1 MKSEQLDLKEN
12 LKDIR
17 FDEIIIMF
25 GFNKG
30 EYLECLKE
38 SICEKNKVYII
49 EPNDNEYEQYKGK
62 INDKNISLISIN
74 DENLDFILGEII
86 NGKNFFNFNV
96 QICENYDVLYKEE
109 WTKLKTWIDSLYDK
123 CSVYLS
129 TMETFK
135 KITLENILSNLNEI
149 NNSYKFD
156 SYINVNKNVPCIVV
170 SAGPS
175 LDKNLEVM
183 VENKDKLDKFFI
195 IAGNRT
201 LKPLLENGIQPDA
214 VISVDPQDI
223 TYDMVKDGFY
233 AKVPLI
239 YCEKSNSKLV
249 REYEGKKVVVS
260 QGALNIIENLK
271 DMIVCMSGGSVAHTC
286 TDIAFLLGCNPI
298 VFVGQDFAYTNEKNH
313 ALVAKNKIDSEFN
326 KEECIVI
333 KDINGED
340 IYSCDILNLY
350 KENLENMLKLYI
362 KLNKDI
368 EFKNAS
374 YGANIDYAKH
384 EELSNILNYNYK
396 EKKVNID
403 DIGENININTEEI
416 VFSMKNYLNK
426 TKNNIKKS
434 KEICENI
441 LRQPNQDNIMQF
453 GLVLSCIDDFIKNE
467 NSIYIENYISS
478 FLVYIKEK
486 LFNMKSSEYDKLSK
500 DIMYQCKVFREYMND
515 LDELLSEISEVVEQF

>member
-1 MKSEQLDLKEN
+1 MKSEQLELKEN

-17 FDEIIIMF
+17 FDETIIMF

-30 EYLECLKE
+30 DYLECLKE
-38 SICEKNKVYII
+38 CICEKNKVYII

-62 INDKNISLISIN
+62 INDRNISLICIN
-74 DENLDFILGEII
+74 DENLDFILSEII
-86 NGKNFFNFNV
+86 NSKTFFNFNV
-96 QICENYDVLYKEE
+96 QIYENYDVLYEEE
-109 WTKLKTWIDSLYDK
+109 WIKLKTLIDSLYNK
-123 CSVYLS
+123 FSVYLS

-135 KITLENILSNLNEI
+135 KMTLENILSNLNEI

-156 SYINVNKNVPCIVV
+156 SYINANKNVPCIIV

-183 VENKDKLDKFFI
+183 VENKYKLDKFFI

-201 LKPLLENGIQPDA
+201 LKPLIENGIDPDI

-223 TYDMVKDGFY
+223 TYDMMKESFY
-233 AKVPLI
+233 KKVPLV
-239 YCEKSNSKLV
+239 YCEKSNCKLV
-249 REYEGKKVVVS
+249 SDYEGKKIIVS
-260 QGALNIIENLK
+260 QGSLNSIEDLK

-298 VFVGQDFAYTNEKNH
+298 IFVGQDFAYTNERNH
-313 ALVAKNKIDSEFN
+313 ALVAKNKIDNDFN
-326 KEECIVI
+326 KEDCIII
-333 KDINGED
+333 KDINGND

-350 KENLENMLKLYI
+350 KENLESMLKLYTQ
-362 KLNKDI
+362 LNKDI

-396 EKKVNID
+396 ENKVNID
-403 DIGENININTEEI
+403 DIGENISINTEEI
-416 VFSMKNYLNK
+416 VLSIKNYLNK

-441 LRQPNQDNIMQF
+441 LKQPSQNNIMQF
-453 GLVLSCIDDFIKNE
+453 GLVLSCIDDFMKNE

-486 LFNMKSSEYDKLSK
+486 LFNMKSIEYDKLSK
-500 DIMYQCKVFREYMND
+500 DIMYQCKVFRDYMND
-515 LDELLSEISEVVEQF
+515 LDLLLSEISEVVEQF

>member
-1 MKSEQLDLKEN
+1 MKSEQLELKEN

-17 FDEIIIMF
+17 FDETIIMF

-30 EYLECLKE
+30 DYLECLKE

-49 EPNDNEYEQYKGK
+49 DPSDNEYEQYKYK
-62 INDKNISLISIN
+62 INDKNISIISMS
-74 DENLDFILGEII
+74 DENIDFILSEII
-86 NGKNFFNFNV
+86 NSKNFFNFNV
-96 QICENYDVLYKEE
+96 QIYENYDVLYEEE
-109 WTKLKTWIDSLYDK
+109 WIKLKKIIDSLYDK
-123 CSVYLS
+123 YSVYLS

-149 NNSYKFD
+149 NNSCKFD
-156 SYINVNKNVPCIVV
+156 SYINVNKDVPCIVV

-175 LDKNLEVM
+175 LDKNLKVM
-183 VENKDKLDKFFI
+183 IENKDKLDKFFI

-201 LKPLLENGIQPDA
+201 LNPLLENGIKPDA

-223 TYDMVKDGFY
+223 TYDMMKDSFY
-233 AKVPLI
+233 EKVPLI
-239 YCEKSNSKLV
+239 YCEKSNCKLV
-249 REYEGKKVVVS
+249 REYEGKKIIVS
-260 QGALNIIENLK
+260 QGALNSIKSLN

-298 VFVGQDFAYTNEKNH
+298 IFVGQDFAYTNEKNH
-313 ALVAKNKIDSEFN
+313 ALVAKNKIDSDFN
-326 KEECIVI
+326 KEECTII

-350 KENLENMLKLYI
+350 KENLESMLKLYI
-362 KLNKDI
+362 QLNKDI

-396 EKKVNID
+396 DKKINID
-403 DIGENININTEEI
+403 DVGENININTEEI
-416 VFSMKNYLNK
+416 VFSIKNYLDQ

-434 KEICENI
+434 KNICENI
-441 LRQPNQDNIMQF
+441 LKHPNQDNIMQF
-453 GLVLSCIDDFIKNE
+453 GLVLKCIDDFIKNE
-467 NSIYIENYISS
+467 NNVYIENYISS

-486 LFNMKSSEYDKLSK
+486 LFNMKSSDYDKLSK
-500 DIMYQCKVFREYMND
+500 DIIYQCKVFRDYMNELD
-515 LDELLSEISEVVEQF
+515 LLLSEISAVVSQF

>member
-1 MKSEQLDLKEN
+1 MKSEQLELKEN

-17 FDEIIIMF
+17 FDETIIMF

-49 EPNDNEYEQYKGK
+49 EPNDKAYEQYKDK

-74 DENLDFILGEII
+74 DENLDFILSEII
-86 NGKNFFNFNV
+86 NSKNFLNFNV
-96 QICENYDVLYKEE
+96 QICENYDVLYEEE
-109 WTKLKTWIDSLYDK
+109 WIKLKILIDNLYDK
-123 CSVYLS
+123 NSVYLS

-149 NNSYKFD
+149 NYSYKFD
-156 SYINVNKNVPCIVV
+156 SYINVNKNVPCIIV

-183 VENKDKLDKFFI
+183 VKNKDKLDKFFI

-201 LKPLLENGIQPDA
+201 LKPLLENDIEPD
-214 VISVDPQDI
+214 VVVSVDPQDI
-223 TYDMVKDGFY
+223 TYDMVKYGFY

-239 YCEKSNSKLV
+239 YCEKSNCKLV
-249 REYEGKKVVVS
+249 REYAGKKIVVS
-260 QGALNIIENLK
+260 QGALNSIENLK

-298 VFVGQDFAYTNEKNH
+298 IFVGQDFAYTNEKSH
-313 ALVAKNKIDSEFN
+313 ALVAKNKIDNDFN
-326 KEECIVI
+326 KEECIII
-333 KDINGED
+333 KDINGDD

-362 KLNKDI
+362 QLNKDI

-396 EKKVNID
+396 EKKANIA
-403 DIGENININTEEI
+403 DIGENININTEDI
-416 VFSMKNYLNK
+416 VFSIKNYLNE

-434 KEICENI
+434 KEICKNI
-441 LRQPNQDNIMQF
+441 LKHPTKYNIMQF
-453 GLVLSCIDDFIKNE
+453 ALVLKCIDDFMKNE
-467 NSIYIENYISS
+467 NNIYMENYISS

-486 LFNMKSSEYDKLSK
+486 LFNIKSSEYDKLSK

-515 LDELLSEISEVVEQF
+515 LDLLLSEISEVVEQF

>member
-1 MKSEQLDLKEN
+1 MKSEQLELKEN

-17 FDEIIIMF
+17 FDETIIMF

-30 EYLECLKE
+30 DYLECLKE
-38 SICEKNKVYII
+38 CICEKNKVYII

-62 INDKNISLISIN
+62 INDRNISLISIN
-74 DENLDFILGEII
+74 DENLDFILSEII
-86 NGKNFFNFNV
+86 NSKTFFNFNV
-96 QICENYDVLYKEE
+96 QIYENYDVLYEEE
-109 WTKLKTWIDSLYDK
+109 WIKLKTLIDSLYNK
-123 CSVYLS
+123 FSVYLS

-135 KITLENILSNLNEI
+135 KMTLENILSNLNEI

-156 SYINVNKNVPCIVV
+156 SYINANKNVPCIIV

-183 VENKDKLDKFFI
+183 VENKYKLDKFFI

-201 LKPLLENGIQPDA
+201 LKPLIENGIDPDI

-223 TYDMVKDGFY
+223 TYDMMKESFY
-233 AKVPLI
+233 KKVPLV
-239 YCEKSNSKLV
+239 YCEKSNCKLV
-249 REYEGKKVVVS
+249 SDYEGKKIIVS
-260 QGALNIIENLK
+260 QGSLNSIEDLK

-298 VFVGQDFAYTNEKNH
+298 IFVGQDFAYTNERNH
-313 ALVAKNKIDSEFN
+313 ALVAKNKIDNDFN
-326 KEECIVI
+326 KEDCIII
-333 KDINGED
+333 KDINGND

-350 KENLENMLKLYI
+350 KENLESMLKLYTQ
-362 KLNKDI
+362 LNKDI

-396 EKKVNID
+396 ENKVNID
-403 DIGENININTEEI
+403 DIGENISINTEEI
-416 VFSMKNYLNK
+416 VLSIKNYLNK

-441 LRQPNQDNIMQF
+441 LKQPSQNNIMQF
-453 GLVLSCIDDFIKNE
+453 GLVLSCIDDFMKNE

-486 LFNMKSSEYDKLSK
+486 LFNMKSIEYDKLSK
-500 DIMYQCKVFREYMND
+500 DIMYQCKVFRDYMND
-515 LDELLSEISEVVEQF
+515 LDLLLSEISEVVEQF